1 MVDCNKQ
8 VALREGL
15 YQSLYFISKPE
26 FKCVQIKSREQISSQ
41 SEEPTE
47 PDMGILVQLINH
59 MISLFGGSLQ

>member
-1 MVDCNKQ
+1 MDCNKQ
-8 VALREGL
+8 VALKEGF

-26 FKCVQIKSREQISSQ
+26 FTCVQIKPREQISSQ

-47 PDMGILVQLINH
+47 PDMGILVKLINH